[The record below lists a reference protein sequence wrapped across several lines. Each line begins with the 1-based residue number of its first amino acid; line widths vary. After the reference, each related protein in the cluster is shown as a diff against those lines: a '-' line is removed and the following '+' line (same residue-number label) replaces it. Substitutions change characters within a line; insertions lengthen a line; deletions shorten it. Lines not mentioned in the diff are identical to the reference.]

1 MGDMSLPEDEPY
13 ALANGE
19 TPRSSP
25 CPVIGQTEEQLGALT
40 SKDTD
45 VLFEA
50 MGVHNT
56 VASEAFFA
64 PGSASIPAYVEQAA
78 PYPFTYT
85 RVPSPPC
92 AQKDE
97 ATSDAHPDD
106 TSWVTAETSEPS
118 VTLNT
123 GKGRA
128 RSHTDLGQV
137 PQPFSSPSSLVS
149 DDQPR
154 VAVPGL
160 VLTIPSGRCTI
171 PQSSASATTHQSMQR
186 SKQIYGINQG
196 HDDYPHIHGPRSINR
211 RGALHYQW
219 HANLPRPRS
228 MRHHRHVTSYAGEP
242 LFRLC
247 RSVPY
252 ILGTRALVTRLQLIV
267 ETPSFL
273 PNEAEDFLSAKDIDI
288 TSLENYD
295 LALINILCCLWN
307 D

>member
-1 MGDMSLPEDEPY
+1 MSLPKDEPY
-13 ALANGE
+13 ALDNGE

-25 CPVIGQTEEQLGALT
+25 CPVTGRTQEQPGALP
-40 SKDTD
+40 SRDTD
-45 VLFEA
+45 VFVEA
-50 MGVHNT
+50 MGVRNT
-56 VASEAFFA
+56 VASETFSA
-64 PGSASIPAYVEQAA
+64 PGSASMPAYVEQAA
-78 PYPFTYT
+78 PYSFTYT
-85 RVPSPPC
+85 RAPSPPC
-92 AQKDE
+92 ARIDE

-106 TSWVTAETSEPS
+106 TSWVTAETSES
-118 VTLNT
+118 SLKLNK

-128 RSHTDLGQV
+128 PSHTESGAV
-137 PQPFSSPSSLVS
+137 PQPFSCPSSLVS

-196 HDDYPHIHGPRSINR
+196 HDDYPHIHGPRSIHR
-211 RGALHYQW
+211 RGALHHQW
-219 HANLPRPRS
+219 HANLPRPRN

-267 ETPSFL
+267 ETPIFL
-273 PNEAEDFLSAKDIDI
+273 PNEVEDFLSAKDVEH